1 MRVKPFIAEMRVKN
15 EVKIKM
21 GKGIERERD
30 RVERERALARVI
42 GYAANNRL
50 T

>member
-21 GKGIERERD
+21 GKGIERER
-30 RVERERALARVI
+30 E
-42 GYAANNRL
+42 G
-50 T
+50 